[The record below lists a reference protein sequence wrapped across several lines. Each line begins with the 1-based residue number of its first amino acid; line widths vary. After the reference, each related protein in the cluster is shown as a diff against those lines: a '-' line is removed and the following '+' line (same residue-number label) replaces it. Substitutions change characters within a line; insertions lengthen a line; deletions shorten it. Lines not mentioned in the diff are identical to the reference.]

1 MKINHPLYFIVFGE
15 SLFNDAVVIVMY
27 NVVQTPG
34 VTFGRGFLDFLKV
47 FFVAMIVG
55 LVIGII
61 TIFISHYTHK
71 FRDSEPVVAVAMGY
85 LSYVLAEY
93 FGLSGIVSMTIYG
106 LIYSEY
112 ISMYATSTNLT
123 FSPPSHHRLQLQEE
137 IKHHYC
143 KDSQNTSNDFRD
155 NDFLPV
161 GNRFLRR

>member
-1 MKINHPLYFIVFGE
+1 
-15 SLFNDAVVIVMY
+15 MY

-34 VTFGRGFLDFLKV
+34 VTLWGGFLGFIKV
-47 FFVAMIVG
+47 FFVAMVVG
-55 LVIGII
+55 AVIGIL

-112 ISMYATSTNLT
+112 IS
-123 FSPPSHHRLQLQEE
+123 
-137 IKHHYC
+137 KC
-143 KDSQNTSNDFRD
+143 NTSNPSFS
-155 NDFLPV
+155 
-161 GNRFLRR
+161 